1 MLLTIDTGNTNIAI
15 GLMDGD
21 RIVDSFRLMTKTPRT
36 SDEFMT
42 FLYSFLETAGVRP
55 EEIEDIVLSS
65 VVPKLN
71 YTLSAAVYK
80 TFGRKPLIID
90 HETETGITVA
100 IDNPREVGADL
111 LVDMAAAYSRVQDSC
126 LVLDFGTATTLTY
139 VSKDAFFRYAVIC
152 PGLGISANVL
162 TDNTA
167 KLPEIEIR
175 VPESSLASNTV
186 DAMQVGVV
194 IGYIGMIETI
204 IRRMKEELHDPDCR
218 VIATGGL
225 GRVVSS
231 ATDLIDEY
239 DPDLAYHGMRVIYD
253 LMKKAGRV

>member
-1 MLLTIDTGNTNIAI
+1 M
-15 GLMDGD
+15 
-21 RIVDSFRLMTKTPRT
+21 
-36 SDEFMT
+36 
-42 FLYSFLETAGVRP
+42 
-55 EEIEDIVLSS
+55 
-65 VVPKLN
+65 
-71 YTLSAAVYK
+71 
-80 TFGRKPLIID
+80 
-90 HETETGITVA
+90 
-100 IDNPREVGADL
+100 
-111 LVDMAAAYSRVQDSC
+111 
-126 LVLDFGTATTLTY
+126 
-139 VSKDAFFRYAVIC
+139 
-152 PGLGISANVL
+152 L